1 MSLQYARL
9 NGKGKIEATTITMW
23 YHLWRILGLLMISMT
38 KRNAGFA
45 GLAAYTKGVFDSL
58 TLLFVQN
65 RDEYW
70 KQEIIE
76 NIRKYAWQV

>member
-1 MSLQYARL
+1 
-9 NGKGKIEATTITMW
+9 
-23 YHLWRILGLLMISMT
+23 MISMT

>member
-1 MSLQYARL
+1 
-9 NGKGKIEATTITMW
+9 MW
-23 YHLWRILGLLMISMT
+23 YHLWRILGLLMTSMT

-58 TLLFVQN
+58 ALLFVQN